1 MHLGGGNAFTIWRLA
16 TTSCATTT
24 RHENSMVS
32 LRAFFFFSCALCRR
46 LGFYISAHVFLFLA
60 ELLIQKE
67 PGNLQAQSLGTLI
80 DKGLARGMYFLP
92 GPPVMSPS
100 GELTSTQRVTLAW
113 RLLVVRPQ

>member
-1 MHLGGGNAFTIWRLA
+1 MPLLSGAWLLQVAQLRPGTKIQWYVYMPSSFFLCSIPPAWFLYFC
-16 TTSCATTT
+16 SCLS
-24 RHENSMVS
+24 R
-32 LRAFFFFSCALCRR
+32 
-46 LGFYISAHVFLFLA
+46 LA

-80 DKGLARGMYFLP
+80 DKGLARGMSFLP

-100 GELTSTQRVTLAW
+100 GELTSTQRVTSAW